1 MLSSK
6 QHEYLSECD
15 HRWNLKIGATGSG
28 KSWLDYAVVIPKRLM
43 ALQGQGDA
51 VIIGNTQGTAN
62 RNILEPMRKIYGDRV
77 VGSIKNNNKAI
88 IFGQPVYVFGADKK
102 TNVDRIRGMTIEYA
116 YGDEMTTWNQEVF
129 EMLKS
134 RLRCE
139 HSYFDGTANPENPN
153 HYIKQFI
160 DSDADIYCQTSTIF
174 DNPFLPEKFVQNLC
188 NEYEGSVYYKRY
200 ILGEWA
206 LAEGLIFPM
215 FEEALAEV
223 PNDEAEDICVSID
236 YGTQN
241 PFAAI
246 KWKKLGGIW
255 YAEKEYYYSGRKSGV
270 PKTDDEYAA
279 DLEYFLKDEIEKYR
293 QRLRAYNAGSSS
305 RVPSKIPVII
315 DPSAA
320 SFIALLRKKDWCKV
334 IKADNNVQ
342 DGIRETA
349 SAMKRGLIKIS
360 NSMTE
365 WKKEAEGYAWDDKI
379 DEDRP
384 IKKNDHLMDATRY
397 FVKTKKLCKIR
408 REVNDNLSGF

>member
-6 QHEYLSECD
+6 QHEYLSKCD

-28 KSWLDYAVVIPKRLM
+28 KSWLDYAVVIPQRLM

-62 RNILEPMRKIYGDRV
+62 RNILEPMRRIYGDRL
-77 VGSIKNNNKAI
+77 VGSIKNNNKAMV
-88 IFGQPVYVFGADKK
+88 FGQPVYVFGADKK

-116 YGDEMTTWNQEVF
+116 YGDEMTTWNQDVF

-174 DNPFLPEKFVQNLC
+174 DNPFLPEKFVENLC

-255 YAEKEYYYSGRKSGV
+255 YAEKEYYYSGRKSGI

-279 DLEYFLKDEIEKYR
+279 DLEYFLKDEIDRYR

-305 RVPSKIPVII
+305 RIPSKIPVII

-384 IKKNDHLMDATRY
+384 IKENDHLMDATRY
-397 FVKTKKLCKIR
+397 FVKTKRICKIR

>member
-174 DNPFLPEKFVQNLC
+174 DNPFLPEKFVENLC

-305 RVPSKIPVII
+305 RIPSKIPVII

-384 IKKNDHLMDATRY
+384 IKENDHLMDATRY

>member
-6 QHEYLSECD
+6 QLEYLSECD
-15 HRWNLKIGATGSG
+15 HRWNLKVGATGSG
-28 KSWLDYAVVIPKRLM
+28 KSWLDYAVVIPKRLL
-43 ALQGQGDA
+43 ALQGQGDT
-51 VIIGNTQGTAN
+51 VIIGNTQGTAE
-62 RNILEPMRKIYGDRV
+62 RNILEPMRNIYGDKI
-77 VGSIKNNNKAI
+77 VGSIKSNNKAM
-88 IFGQPVYVFGADKK
+88 IFGKPVYVFGADKK
-102 TNVDRIRGMTIEYA
+102 TSEDRIRGMTIEYA
-116 YGDEMTTWNQEVF
+116 YGDEMTTWNKDFF

-134 RLRCE
+134 RLRCP
-139 HSYFDGTANPENPN
+139 HSFFDGTANPSNPN

-160 DSDADIYCQTSTIF
+160 DSGADIYCQTSTIF
-174 DNPFLPEKFVQNLC
+174 DNPFLPEKFVENLC
-188 NEYEGSVYYKRY
+188 NEYEGIVYYKRY

-223 PNDEAEDICVSID
+223 PNDEADDICVSID

-246 KWKKLGGIW
+246 KWKKVGKVW
-255 YAEKEYYYSGRKSGV
+255 YGAEEYYYSGRKTGV

-279 DLEYFLKDEIEKYR
+279 DLEYFLKDEIEQYR
-293 QRLRAYNAGSSS
+293 QRLRAYIAGSSS
-305 RVPSKIPVII
+305 RMPSRIPVII

-334 IKADNNVQ
+334 IKADNNVE

-360 NSMTE
+360 NSMPE
-365 WKKEAEGYAWDDKI
+365 WKKEAEGYAWDEKI
-379 DEDRP
+379 DEDKP
-384 IKKNDHLMDATRY
+384 IKEDDHLMDATRY